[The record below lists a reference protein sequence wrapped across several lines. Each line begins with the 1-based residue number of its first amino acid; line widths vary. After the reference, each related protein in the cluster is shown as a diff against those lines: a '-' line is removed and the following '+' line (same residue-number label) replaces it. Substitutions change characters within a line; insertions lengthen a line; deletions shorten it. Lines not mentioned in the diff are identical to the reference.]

1 MAALREHSDPL
12 CGHPAQA
19 SSLTGRGLCAPR
31 NVDVVAVERTP
42 LVMPPDAAQIEAA
55 LGVVPGVA
63 RATVVPD
70 ASGGP
75 GTLRLSLT
83 PDGDEVVVARAV
95 QRILKLQFGVGL
107 DPGRIEVVEESIPE
121 PPVVPA
127 PRLRVV
133 EESFDGVLELGEE
146 IDALL
151 AALDQDRGPGPRF
164 PTAVLA
170 SAARHPA
177 GAAPPSATP
186 MSRPSAAGATAD
198 ESGAPRLAITRL
210 TVAADGLGVTATV
223 TLTVGDREFVGR
235 ADGPSTPTALHRIV
249 AAATIEA
256 LADVLGPEHR
266 VDVEAVTVT
275 AVGEGAVAVVQV
287 VWATLDGTERL
298 TGASEVRDD
307 PRQAVIR
314 ATLDAVNRRLAPHL
328 DL

>member
-1 MAALREHSDPL
+1 M
-12 CGHPAQA
+12 
-19 SSLTGRGLCAPR
+19 T
-31 NVDVVAVERTP
+31 
-42 LVMPPDAAQIEAA
+42 PPDAAAIEAA

-63 RATVVPD
+63 RATVIPD

-75 GTLRLSLT
+75 GTLRLSLA

-107 DPGRIEVVEESIPE
+107 DPARIEMVEESLPE
-121 PPVVPA
+121 PPAVPA

-133 EESFDGVLELGEE
+133 EESFDGLLELGEE

-151 AALDQDRGPGPRF
+151 AALDEDRGPGPRF
-164 PTAVLA
+164 QTDVLA

-177 GAAPPSATP
+177 GAAPPTPATP
-186 MSRPSAAGATAD
+186 ATDALGEGED
-198 ESGAPRLAITRL
+198 EDAKPRLAIARL
-210 TVAADGLGVTATV
+210 TVTADGLGVTATV
-223 TLTVGDREFVGR
+223 TLTIGELEFVGD
-235 ADGPSTPTALHRIV
+235 ADGPSTPASLNRIV
-249 AAATIEA
+249 AAATINA

-275 AVGEGAVAVVQV
+275 AVGDGAVAVVQV

>member
-1 MAALREHSDPL
+1 
-12 CGHPAQA
+12 
-19 SSLTGRGLCAPR
+19 
-31 NVDVVAVERTP
+31 VDVVAVERSP
-42 LVMPPDAAQIEAA
+42 LATPPDAAEIEAA

-83 PDGDEVVVARAV
+83 PDGDEDVVARAV
-95 QRILKLQFGVGL
+95 QRILRLQFGVGL
-107 DPGRIEVVEESIPE
+107 DPARIEVAEESLPE
-121 PPVVPA
+121 PPPVPP
-127 PRLRVV
+127 PRLRIV

-151 AALDQDRGPGPRF
+151 VALDRDRGPGPRF
-164 PTAVLA
+164 PTDVLA

-177 GAAPPSATP
+177 GAGPPNPAVCAPPP
-186 MSRPSAAGATAD
+186 AD
-198 ESGAPRLAITRL
+198 GDDDAPRLAIARL
-210 TVAADGLGVTATV
+210 TVTNDGLGVTATV
-223 TLTVGDREFVGR
+223 TLLRGDLEFSGT

-249 AAATIEA
+249 AAATIRA
-256 LADVLGPEHR
+256 LSDLLGPEHR

-275 AVGEGAVAVVQV
+275 QVGDGAVAVVQV

-307 PRQAVIR
+307 PRRAVIR